1 MPTRYTSDLTP
12 DQFALIAPL
21 LPPPKPGGRPR
32 TTCLHAVLN
41 AILYLVVQ
49 GCKWR
54 DIPSDFPAWQTVYAY
69 FRDWRTDGT
78 WQRLHDRLYDWS
90 RADAD
95 RAPCPSEVVLDSQ
108 SVPTAPMV
116 ARAVGYDKAKQTK
129 GRKRHAVVDTLG
141 LLMCVAV
148 TAASVPEREG
158 GKQVLQRLQRLGEQ
172 VRRICLV
179 WVDGGYSGQPFLQW
193 VMDTCR
199 WIVLLVKRPEAAKGF
214 VLLPKRWVVERT
226 FGWWCWYRRLN
237 VDYEYLPESSE
248 AMIQIAM
255 VRLMVRRL
263 A

>member
-1 MPTRYTSDLTP
+1 MPKDYTSNLSP
-12 DQFALIAPL
+12 DQFALIEPL
-21 LPPPKPGGRPR
+21 LPAAKSGGRPR
-32 TTCLHAVLN
+32 STSLNAVLN

-49 GCKWR
+49 GCKWQ
-54 DIPSDFPAWQTVYAY
+54 DLPSDFPPTGTVYTY
-69 FRDWRTDGT
+69 FRNWRLDGT
-78 WQRLHDRLYDWS
+78 WQRLHDYLRDRT
-90 RADAD
+90 RAAD
-95 RAPCPSEVVLDSQ
+95 GRDPTPSEVVLDSQ

-129 GRKRHAVVDTLG
+129 GRKRHTVVDTLG

-148 TAASVPEREG
+148 TAASVPERQG
-158 GKQVLQRLQRLGEQ
+158 GKQVLQRLHRLGER
-172 VRRICLV
+172 VRRISLV
-179 WVDGGYSGQPFLQW
+179 WVDGGYSGKPFLQW

-214 VLLPKRWVVERT
+214 VLLQKRWVVERT

-248 AMIQIAM
+248 TMIRIAMI
-255 VRLMVRRL
+255 RLMLRRL